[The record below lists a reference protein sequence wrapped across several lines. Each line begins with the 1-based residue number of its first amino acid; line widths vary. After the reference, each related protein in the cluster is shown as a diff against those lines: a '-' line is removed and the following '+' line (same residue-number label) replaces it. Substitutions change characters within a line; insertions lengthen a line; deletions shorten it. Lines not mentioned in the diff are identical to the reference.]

1 MRRLLLA
8 LSLAALC
15 SCGGKP
21 PPDAPQATIQGED
34 TVVFAPGSAQLAQI
48 VAAPVQPRR
57 EMSARFN
64 GRLVWNEDRTVR
76 VFAPFGGRVMSI
88 AVRPG
93 DRVKAGDTLAVLAAP
108 ELGAAQAEAR
118 KAEQDYALAE
128 KNLARVRELYDAG
141 VAPAKD
147 FQAAQADRARTEA
160 ELQRTREKLKLY
172 GKTRSGE
179 MSVDQTLHLKSAI
192 AGVVVERNLNPGQEV
207 RPDSQGDKG
216 LFVVSDPSRL
226 WFLLD
231 VAEKDIGLVKPGE
244 PVMLSATSLGE
255 QRVAGR
261 IVHVAEQVDP
271 QTRTV
276 KVRGTVDAADPRLK
290 AEMYVVAEL
299 RLPVQGGFVVA
310 PSAVF
315 LRGERHYVFVDAGGG
330 RFERRAVEAGALT
343 SEGLV
348 VLHGIGAG
356 DKVVVD
362 GGLLLEHMLE
372 NKG

>member
-1 MRRLLLA
+1 MRACLLA

-21 PPDAPQATIQGED
+21 DAQAPEASIQGKNA
-34 TVVFAPGSAQLAQI
+34 VVFPAGSPQLAQI
-48 VAAPVQPRR
+48 VTAEVQPRR
-57 EMSARFN
+57 DMTMRFN

-76 VFAPFGGRVMSI
+76 VLAPFGGRVMSI

-108 ELGAAQAEAR
+108 ELGSAQAEAR

-128 KNLARVRELYDAG
+128 KSFARVRELYDAG

-147 FQAAQADRARTEA
+147 FQAAQADLARTEA
-160 ELQRTREKLKLY
+160 ERQRTREKLRLY
-172 GKTRSGE
+172 GKTQ
-179 MSVDQTLHLKSAI
+179 SVDQTFRLKSPI

-231 VAEKDIGLVKPGE
+231 LAEKDIGLVKAGAQ
-244 PVMLSATSLGE
+244 VMLSATSLGE
-255 QRVAGR
+255 ERVAGR

-276 KVRGTVDAADPRLK
+276 KVRGTVDAADRRLK

-299 RLPVQGGFVVA
+299 RLPVQGGFVVV

-330 RFERRAVEAGALT
+330 RFERRAVEVGPLT
-343 SEGLV
+343 GEGQV
-348 VLHGIGAG
+348 VLRGLDAS
-356 DKVVVD
+356 DKVVSD
-362 GGLLLEHMLE
+362 GSLLLEHLIE
-372 NKG
+372 NEG

>member
-1 MRRLLLA
+1 MKTFLLA

-21 PPDAPQATIQGED
+21 STEAPQASVQGEN
-34 TVVFAPGSAQLAQI
+34 TVVFPAGSPQLAQI
-48 VAAPVQPRR
+48 ATAPVQPRR
-57 EMSARFN
+57 EMTARFN

-76 VFAPFGGRVMSI
+76 VFAPFGGRVTSLP
-88 AVRPG
+88 VRPG

-118 KAEQDYALAE
+118 RAEQDHALAQ
-128 KNLARVRELYDAG
+128 KNFARVRELYDAG

-147 FQAAQADRARTEA
+147 YQAAQADLARSEA
-160 ELQRTREKLKLY
+160 EMQRTREKLKLY
-172 GKTRSGE
+172 GKTE
-179 MSVDQTLHLKSAI
+179 SVDQTFRLRSPI

-231 VAEKDIGLVKPGE
+231 VAEKDIGLVKPGGE
-244 PVMLSATSLGE
+244 VMLSATSLAE
-255 QRVAGR
+255 DRVAGR
-261 IVHVAEQVDP
+261 IAYVAEQVDP

-276 KVRGTVDAADPRLK
+276 KVRGTVEAADPRLK

-299 RLPVQGGFVVA
+299 RIPVQDGFVVT

-330 RFERRAVEAGALT
+330 RFERRPVEVGPLAGA
-343 SEGLV
+343 GQV
-348 VLHGIGAG
+348 VLRGLEAK
-356 DKVVVD
+356 DKVVSD
-362 GGLLLEHMLE
+362 GGLLLEHLLE

>member
-1 MRRLLLA
+1 MKTAIVLA
-8 LSLAALC
+8 LSLAVLC
-15 SCGGKP
+15 ACGGKP
-21 PPDAPQATIQGED
+21 DRQAPQASVQGED
-34 TVVFAPGSAQLAQI
+34 AVAFPAGSPQLAQI
-48 VAAPVQPRR
+48 VTAPVQPRTG
-57 EMSARFN
+57 MTARFN

-88 AVRPG
+88 AVRLG

-118 KAEQDYALAE
+118 KAEQDHALAG
-128 KNLARVRELYDAG
+128 KSFARVRELYDAG

-147 FQAAQADRARTEA
+147 FQAAQADLARTET
-160 ELQRTREKLKLY
+160 EMQRTREKLKLY
-172 GKTRSGE
+172 GKTE
-179 MSVDQTLHLKSAI
+179 SVDQTFLLKSPI

-231 VAEKDIGLVKPGE
+231 VAEKDIGLVKAGAQ
-244 PVMLSATSLGE
+244 VMLSTTSLGE
-255 QRVAGR
+255 ARVAGR

-276 KVRGTVDAADPRLK
+276 KVRGSVDAADPRLK

-299 RLPVQGGFVVA
+299 RLPVESGFVVSA
-310 PSAVF
+310 AAVF
-315 LRGERHYVFVDAGGG
+315 LRGDRHYVFVDAGGG
-330 RFERRAVEAGALT
+330 RFERRAVEVGPLT
-343 SEGLV
+343 GDGQV
-348 VLHGIGAG
+348 VLRGVEAK
-356 DKVVVD
+356 DRVVND
-362 GGLLLEHMLE
+362 GGLLLEHLLE
-372 NKG
+372 NQG